1 MPILDVFEDDVDPAI
16 SYIVMPF
23 LRLIDDPPLQY
34 VHDIVEL
41 TDQLLR
47 VRVKLFRFDMI

>member
-34 VHDIVEL
+34 VHDIVDL